1 MTGKTLADKLF
12 DDQKVAMKAQEKF
25 RLSVLRMVRAELQNA
40 VIAKQAPLT
49 AEEELEILTRE
60 VKKRKE
66 SLGDYR
72 KSGRE
77 NLVKDLEQ
85 EIEILSTYL
94 PEQLSA
100 GELEELVREAINETG
115 AEGMK
120 EMGRVMSFLMPRVKG
135 KADGSL
141 VRQIVEEKL
150 K

>member
-1 MTGKTLADKLF
+1 MPEMTLADKLF
-12 DDQKVAMKAQEKF
+12 TDQKAAMKAKEKF

-66 SLGDYR
+66 SLGDYK

-77 NLVKDLEQ
+77 DLVKDLEQ

-100 GELEELVREAINETG
+100 KELEEMVQEAIAETG

-120 EMGRVMSFLMPRVKG
+120 EMGKVMSYLMPRIKG

-141 VRQIVEEKL
+141 VREMVEEKL

>member
-1 MTGKTLADKLF
+1 MPEMKLADKLF
-12 DDQKVAMKAQEKF
+12 TDQKAAMKAREKF

-40 VIAKQAPLT
+40 VIAKKAPLT

-66 SLGDYR
+66 SLGDYK

-77 NLVKDLEQ
+77 DLVKDLEQ
-85 EIEILSTYL
+85 EIEILGTYL

-100 GELEELVREAINETG
+100 ERLEEMVQEAITETG
-115 AEGMK
+115 AESMK
-120 EMGRVMSFLMPRVKG
+120 DMGKVMSYLMPRVKG

-141 VRQIVEEKL
+141 VREIVEEKL